1 MSSTLRRFAI
11 LAILSI
17 LVLLLTP
24 TLRAAAAAR
33 AARPQPGSAE
43 SILFDA
49 ANRDRASAGLPQFQ
63 WDASLAAS
71 AQRHAQLMAQRNTLS
86 HQFPGEP
93 PVQDRA
99 RQSGA
104 RFSVIAENIA
114 EGPSVTGLHTQ
125 WMHSAAHRANLL
137 ANDMNAVGI
146 AVVQNGNTLFA
157 VEDFS
162 EAVAA
167 LDLDSQE
174 SRVVN
179 LLFARGFSAVSATPE
194 ARQTC
199 DLDRGFAGQKPLAV
213 LRYETA
219 DLGSF
224 PDDIAQKLQSGKY
237 RSAEVGAC
245 EAGSSP
251 GFTRFRIAILLF
263 PSSASNQTEPAHKS
277 GNGDH
282 KRILACL
289 SGWTR

>member
-24 TLRAAAAAR
+24 TLRAAA
-33 AARPQPGSAE
+33 RPQPGSAE
-43 SILFDA
+43 SLLFDA
-49 ANRDRASAGLPQFQ
+49 ANRDRASAGLSQFQ

-71 AQRHAQLMAQRNTLS
+71 AQRHAQLMAQHNTLS
-86 HQFPGEP
+86 HQFPGEL

-114 EGPSVTGLHTQ
+114 EGPSINGLHVQ
-125 WMHSAAHRANLL
+125 WMHSAPHRANLL

-146 AVVQNGNTLFA
+146 AVVQNGNMLFA

-162 EAVAA
+162 QAVAA

-179 LLFARGFSAVSATPE
+179 LLFARGFSAVSATSE

-219 DLGSF
+219 DLGRL

-245 EAGSSP
+245 DAGSSA

-263 PSSASNQTEPAHKS
+263 PSSASNQPAPAHKS